1 MLGGSFWIALL
12 RNAMGAALILGIFL
26 LLDRPR
32 FPMKKMLGYYGVFGR
47 LPSGLTVFGT
57 WSMLRCLYAFRD

>member
-12 RNAMGAALILGIFL
+12 RNAMGAVMIMGIFL

-32 FPMKKMLGYYGVFGR
+32 FPMKKMVLYYGLFGNYYSN
-47 LPSGLTVFGT
+47 LKILFHSEF
-57 WSMLRCLYAFRD
+57 YAFSFLE

>member
-12 RNAMGAALILGIFL
+12 RNAMGAVMIMGIFL

-32 FPMKKMLGYYGVFGR
+32 FPMKRWCFTMACLGL
-47 LPSGLTVFGT
+47 LPLWLTVSGI
-57 WSMLRCLYAFRD
+57 WSVPRYLSGFQG

>member
-12 RNAMGAALILGIFL
+12 RNAMGAVMIMGIFL

-32 FPMKKMLGYYGVFGR
+32 FPMKKMVLYYGLFGAAAVW
-47 LPSGLTVFGT
+47 LTVSGI
-57 WSMLRCLYAFRD
+57 WSVPRYLSGFQG